1 MAPLREKKYFFL
13 NSQQRYQP
21 TSSTLVLTGIP
32 TDPEMHHYHKHHL
45 HLVTHHVFMFLWLYS
60 YYQKQNK
67 TKKQNHTE
75 YWVVL
80 LKLFYLERNFRLVQ
94 KSPETVLTITPFL
107 KFLLRVWEFKSG
119 SCGGI
124 AVLQCFVVFFSHP
137 HTSNL
142 TKHSQTAHRHLKER
156 QWLRTIRNKE
166 KTFLH
171 KPPAR
176 LFSGSTFDQWR
187 LDGLGTGPITSK
199 WNIEFPF
206 CKDQPPFTGG
216 GIFKCRPACQVV
228 YILLLE
234 KSQSPEAMH
243 NGYTMTSKQR

>member
-1 MAPLREKKYFFL
+1 MSHDVVCRNDVYINRQTERWHLWERKKYFFL

-124 AVLQCFVVFFSHP
+124 AVLQSFVVFFFLIHI
-137 HTSNL
+137 L
-142 TKHSQTAHRHLKER
+142 QT
-156 QWLRTIRNKE
+156 W
-166 KTFLH
+166 
-171 KPPAR
+171 P
-176 LFSGSTFDQWR
+176 STAKQH
-187 LDGLGTGPITSK
+187 I
-199 WNIEFPF
+199 
-206 CKDQPPFTGG
+206 
-216 GIFKCRPACQVV
+216 GI
-228 YILLLE
+228 
-234 KSQSPEAMH
+234 
-243 NGYTMTSKQR
+243 

>member
-124 AVLQCFVVFFSHP
+124 AVLQSFVVFFFSSTYFKLDQAQP
-137 HTSNL
+137 NSTSAF
-142 TKHSQTAHRHLKER
+142 KRAPMASDHSQQGE
-156 QWLRTIRNKE
+156 
-166 KTFLH
+166 
-171 KPPAR
+171 
-176 LFSGSTFDQWR
+176 D
-187 LDGLGTGPITSK
+187 
-199 WNIEFPF
+199 
-206 CKDQPPFTGG
+206 
-216 GIFKCRPACQVV
+216 IFA
-228 YILLLE
+228 
-234 KSQSPEAMH
+234 
-243 NGYTMTSKQR
+243 